1 MISWMQKN
9 NKFLIITIWIA
20 TISFIFSGATT
31 GFSFGIKSSS
41 LGRVGDIEL
50 DREKFQM
57 DYRNLYAR
65 YSQMFQGKFDQEQAQ
80 KMGLEQQVI
89 NSMAAQAK
97 ILNLAKEFGI
107 IVSDKEVAEKLIE
120 IPAFQKEG
128 KFEQSI
134 YKNYINS
141 NRITTKLF
149 ETNIREGMIIE
160 KMFNI
165 LNIKPLENELKAFT
179 TPFEIADKIKY
190 VSLSEEDVNVT
201 VDQAKLKAFW
211 EMRKE
216 QYKTTK
222 QYIFDVVW
230 TESKDINVTEDE
242 LLKHYTENGFNYTD
256 ATQKRLSFE
265 EAKEQVKHDV
275 QLEKSKRDAK
285 TKYISFKKGEIKKDE
300 TITYDVNDFRIAQ
313 NVWKEISSKS
323 VGDILKPKIVN
334 NRYATL
340 KIVDIKEAL
349 TKTFEEAKETVT
361 PIYKNDISK
370 EALAKLAENTLK
382 NIEKKKGKI
391 SDFLTLNNIKKHDL
405 GLKKQENSTFASKLF
420 TSNEEK
426 GIISIGSKIIVYQ
439 IVEQKIIAID
449 KNETEG
455 LSQNANRMK
464 SDVFEKNLMQTLD
477 KKYPTELYK

>member
-41 LGRVGDIEL
+41 VGKVGEIEL

-57 DYRNLYAR
+57 DYRNLYSR
-65 YSQMFQGKFDQEQAQ
+65 YSQMFQGKFDQEQAE
-80 KMGLEQQVI
+80 KMGLEQQVL
-89 NSMAAQAK
+89 NNMAAQAK
-97 ILNLAKEFGI
+97 VLNLAKEFGI
-107 IVSDKEVAEKLIE
+107 VVSDKEVADKLIE

-134 YKNYINS
+134 YKNYIKS

-149 ETNIREGMIIE
+149 ETNIREGMVIE

-179 TPFEIADKIKY
+179 MPFEIADKIKY
-190 VSLSEEDVNVT
+190 FSLLEDDINIT
-201 VDQAKLKAFW
+201 VDQSKLKAFW

-216 QYKTTK
+216 QYKTNK

-256 ATQKRLSFE
+256 STQKRLSFE
-265 EAKEQVKHDV
+265 EAKEQVTHDV
-275 QLEKSKRDAK
+275 QLEKSKRAAK
-285 TKYISFKKGEIKKDE
+285 TKYIAFKKNEIKKDE
-300 TITYDVNDFRIAQ
+300 TITYDVNDFRISQ
-313 NVWKEISSKS
+313 SVWKEIASKS
-323 VGDILKPKIVN
+323 TGDILKPKIVN

-349 TKTFEEAKETVT
+349 TKTFKEAQEIVT
-361 PIYKNDISK
+361 PIYKSDLSK
-370 EALAKLAENTLK
+370 ERLAKLAENTLT

-391 SDFLTLNNIKKHDL
+391 SNFLTLKNIKEHDL
-405 GLKKQENSTFASKLF
+405 GLNKQESSIFASKLF

-439 IVEQKIIAID
+439 IVEQKIITID
-449 KNETEG
+449 TNETEG
-455 LSQNANRMK
+455 LTQNANRMK
-464 SDVFEKNLMQTLD
+464 SDVFETNLMQTLD